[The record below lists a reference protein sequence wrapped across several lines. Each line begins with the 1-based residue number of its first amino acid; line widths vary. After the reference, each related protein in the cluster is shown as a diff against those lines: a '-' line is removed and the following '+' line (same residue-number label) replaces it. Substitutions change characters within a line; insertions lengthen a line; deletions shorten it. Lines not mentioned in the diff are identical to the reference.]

1 MAAVVANT
9 TAGPPRGF
17 GIPFFFFVDANFG
30 QSKLLQKIEMS
41 VLLVGY
47 GSKLLEPQ
55 NESTNI

>member
-1 MAAVVANT
+1 MAAVGANT

-17 GIPFFFFVDANFG
+17 GILFFVDANFG